1 MELLASLYGG
11 KYEGAGTITTMNVNY
26 FELPPNMDRVCRI
39 CLSEGTNLSP
49 IFCTEEDVT
58 DFSGLAQK
66 IQICGA
72 IEMHERDGLPSL
84 ICDVCIYK
92 ASVAHEFRQQCQNSD
107 ARLRLYYDKPAKSSV
122 TNSTTQTDSN
132 ARICVAK
139 KIDNSQTNYFI
150 KNEMQGLSQELSNSM
165 EVYTQNENAVVAEAN
180 HIETEDKLFL
190 CNIGFDGAKEIEKN
204 AVIMENH
211 EHPEQNLTTEVS
223 QVTIVATMDT
233 NEPLEHQVISTI
245 SEIKTNNST
254 EEFINAHILTSV
266 VDRDEDDEND
276 IIGNDEA
283 ALVNNGDEDDDEE
296 IGTETIEQ
304 LETHESE
311 QSESNDKKWIKEVMN
326 ENDILPKRLTRNAK
340 SIAGK
345 SSYEIEMDDDSQD
358 GDLEL
363 KFKCKICSRRYTTQ
377 KGLKN
382 HSQVHDKQH
391 KCPICL
397 KSFYKLENMDKHSKI
412 HESKPHAC
420 QICHT
425 SFAKSQSLTRHL
437 KIHTDKLSN
446 DETKS
451 AINDEMINF
460 EIKKDK
466 SEIDNTDDDNDDDE
480 QVCAQTNETDEFDCA
495 PDLYKCDVCNQFCST
510 LKNLKRHSLMHGD
523 KKYSCTVCKKW
534 FFRPD
539 TLKKHA
545 EKHGHG
551 LLDNLI
557 DENKLY
563 ESDDESFNRTSS
575 VSTITSNENIKRDE
589 SDEDGAS
596 GEYKCQHCDKIMA
609 TKKGLRRH
617 VSMHKPKAEPA
628 TCEICKK
635 VCASQARLVLHQKT
649 HNKPKEK
656 VPREYLCH
664 ICSKVYPSNSSLTY
678 HMRTHTGVKPHVCK
692 TCNSGFTTT
701 TSLAN
706 HIRIHTGDKP
716 FVCHVCS
723 AAFAVSSA
731 FRRHL
736 TRHTGEAN
744 YLCKTCGKAFKRLST
759 LKEHTYTHSGEK
771 PYVCKTCG
779 AAYSH
784 SGSLFAHQKRCRAQ
798 YGEMVT
804 DEHHNHVAHH
814 IHVNNVQ
821 SAVRSLAVIGQIF

>member
-1 MELLASLYGG
+1 M
-11 KYEGAGTITTMNVNY
+11 TMNTSY
-26 FELPPNMDRVCRI
+26 FDLPLNMDRVCRV

-49 IFCTEEDVT
+49 IFCADV
-58 DFSGLAQK
+58 DDISGLSQK
-66 IQICGA
+66 IQVCGS
-72 IEMHERDGLPSL
+72 IDIHEQDGLPSL
-84 ICDVCIYK
+84 ICDMCIYK
-92 ASVAHEFRQQCQNSD
+92 ASVAHEFRQQCQHSD
-107 ARLRLYYDKPAKSSV
+107 ARLRLYYNKPARCNVVDSS
-122 TNSTTQTDSN
+122 TQTEPQT
-132 ARICVAK
+132 RIVLTK
-139 KIDNSQTNYFI
+139 KTASPQNSYFV
-150 KNEMQGLSQELSNSM
+150 KQDMQSICSQEFSSSNESCSQPQTSIT
-165 EVYTQNENAVVAEAN
+165 EN
-180 HIETEDKLFL
+180 HIDTQDDKLFL
-190 CNIGFDGAKEIEKN
+190 CNIEFEGSKRNEK
-204 AVIMENH
+204 I
-211 EHPEQNLTTEVS
+211 PE
-223 QVTIVATMDT
+223 
-233 NEPLEHQVISTI
+233 I
-245 SEIKTNNST
+245 SEDSMQQQSSCLQREMHDADDLMNASRKQSKLQST
-254 EEFINAHILTSV
+254 KE
-266 VDRDEDDEND
+266 DELKDSD
-276 IIGNDEA
+276 
-283 ALVNNGDEDDDEE
+283 
-296 IGTETIEQ
+296 TIEEGY
-304 LETHESE
+304 LNTHLL
-311 QSESNDKKWIKEVMN
+311 NDNIEEEEKS
-326 ENDILPKRLTRNAK
+326 LPKRTSTRK
-340 SIAGK
+340 VK
-345 SSYEIEMDDDSQD
+345 TVSSRNYSDDEVDDDYYDPSSDSQD
-358 GDLEL
+358 SEEL
-363 KFKCKICSRRYTTQ
+363 KFKCKVCSKRYATQ
-377 KGLKN
+377 KGLKK
-382 HSQVHDKQH
+382 HSLVHDKKH
-391 KCPICL
+391 KCNICF
-397 KSFYKLENMDKHSKI
+397 KMFYKLENMEKHKKV
-412 HESKPHAC
+412 HASKPHAC
-420 QICHT
+420 QLCHACF
-425 SFAKSQSLTRHL
+425 SKPQSLVRHL
-437 KIHTDKLSN
+437 KSHTEKVN
-446 DETKS
+446 DIIKQISTDDSK
-451 AINDEMINF
+451 DEK
-460 EIKKDK
+460 EPKKELK
-466 SEIDNTDDDNDDDE
+466 SEDD
-480 QVCAQTNETDEFDCA
+480 TDEEITPNEPDEFENA
-495 PDLYKCDVCNQFCST
+495 PELYKCEICSQYCSS
-510 LKNLKRHSLMHGD
+510 LKNLKRHTLVHGD

-557 DENKLY
+557 DDNKLFD
-563 ESDDESFNRTSS
+563 SDDESFPQPAGNVASGNVS
-575 VSTITSNENIKRDE
+575 VNVKKEE
-589 SDEDGAS
+589 SEEEGT

-617 VSMHKPKAEPA
+617 VSMHKPKAEPV

-798 YGEMVT
+798 YSEMVVE
-804 DEHHNHVAHH
+804 DHHHAVAHH
-814 IHVNNVQ
+814 IHVTNVQ
-821 SAVRSLAVIGQIF
+821 SAVRSLAVIGQMF